1 MTILHEFAESPI
13 IWTIAEIDSNEQKC
27 LDLLPKQQNISELA
41 RFTHPKRRLEWL
53 NVRLLAFELFKKL
66 NLPLSEILKNDLGKP
81 FCADSKMGLSFSHT
95 LDYVAVAINLKGGIG
110 IDIEI
115 SHERI
120 DRIAGRVFDETER
133 QIFTKKEE
141 KTALW
146 CAKEAIYKLDS
157 EKGLDFQKNILVR
170 KNEKQEWQGFLKKGN
185 SIQKIKLGKQ
195 IWNGIN
201 VVWAIFE

>member
-1 MTILHEFAESPI
+1 MRILHQFAESGI
-13 IWTIAEIDSNEQKC
+13 IWAIAEIDTHEQNC
-27 LDLLPKQQNISELA
+27 LDRLPKQQNIGELA

-66 NLPLSEILKNDLGKP
+66 DMPPSEIRKNELGKP
-81 FCADSKMGLSFSHT
+81 FCANLEMGLSFSHT

-133 QIFTKKEE
+133 QLFTEKDE

-195 IWNGIN
+195 IWNEIN
-201 VVWAIFE
+201 VVWAVFE